1 MLHAVAA
8 SILWGLF
15 PLYFKLLKAILP
27 SISSHRLFWS
37 CVFLVGCWPGGGN
50 GAGWP
55 RSRSPGWWPVACL
68 GAAAEGNWTLYV
80 WAVNAGRIVDTSL
93 GYFMSPLMS
102 VFMGYLILKERMRP
116 LQWLAVLLALGR
128 CLADLANGSLP
139 WISLLIAL
147 TFAFYGLLR
156 KTAHLGALEG
166 LSLETLLMLPLVLL
180 LLGIDSVRDSN
191 AFTHASTTAQVLL
204 ALSGPITAV
213 PLLLFAHGARR
224 IPLSMLGLMQHISP
238 TIQLLGG
245 VLIYGEPFT
254 GARAI
259 GFCVIWAALAVYPP
273 KACGA
278 TCAARQSSTEP
289 GPAAPERR
297 SSFPPHWQLI
307 PWPNTSLP

>member
-1 MLHAVAA
+1 MLYAVSA

-15 PLYFKLLKAILP
+15 PLYFKLLKEIP
-27 SISSHRLFWS
+27 SFDIVVHRLFWS
-37 CVFLVGCWPGGGN
+37 CVFLVAVLAWRRQWGWVAEVRQRPMVA
-50 GAGWP
+50 AGFLL
-55 RSRSPGWWPVACL
+55 SAL
-68 GAAAEGNWTLYV
+68 LLTGNWTLYV

-93 GYFMSPLMS
+93 GYFMSPLVS

-116 LQWLAVLLALGR
+116 LQWLAVFLALGAVIW
-128 CLADLANGSLP
+128 LTIANGSLP

-166 LSLETLLMLPLVLL
+166 LSLETLLMLPLVLVI
-180 LLGIDSVRDSN
+180 LGVDTLRDSN
-191 AFTHASTTAQVLL
+191 AFTHASTSAKILL

-224 IPLSMLGLMQHISP
+224 IPLSMLGLMQYISP

-245 VLIYGEPFT
+245 VLIYGEPFA

-259 GFCVIWAALAVYPP
+259 GFCVIWVALAVYS
-273 KACGA
+273 AEGLWRYLRTRA
-278 TCAARQSSTEP
+278 QSSAEP
-289 GPAAPERR
+289 SAGGA
-297 SSFPPHWQLI
+297 
-307 PWPNTSLP
+307 

>member
-8 SILWGLF
+8 SVLWGLF
-15 PLYFKLLKAILP
+15 PLYFKLLKEVASFDIVVQ
-27 SISSHRLFWS
+27 RLFWS
-37 CVFLVGCWPGGGN
+37 CVFLAGVLAWRRQWRWLGEVARQPRVVAGCLLS
-50 GAGWP
+50 ALLL
-55 RSRSPGWWPVACL
+55 S
-68 GAAAEGNWTLYV
+68 GNWTLYV

-116 LQWLAVLLALGR
+116 LQWLSVLLALGAV
-128 CLADLANGSLP
+128 LWLTFANGKLP

-147 TFAFYGLLR
+147 SFAFYGLLR
-156 KTAHLGALEG
+156 KTAHLGPLEG

-180 LLGIDSVRDSN
+180 LLGIDAVRGSN
-191 AFTHASTTAQVLL
+191 AFTHASTSAQVLL
-204 ALSGPITAV
+204 MLSGPITVV

-224 IPLSMLGLMQHISP
+224 IPLSMLGLMQYISP

-259 GFCVIWAALAVYPP
+259 GFCVIWAALAVYS
-273 KACGA
+273 AEGLWRYMRSRA
-278 TCAARQSSTEP
+278 QSSTEP
-289 GPAAPERR
+289 GAGSA
-297 SSFPPHWQLI
+297 
-307 PWPNTSLP
+307 